1 MKTSEIF
8 PKKEWNGPS
17 FKDVNAAALEIFTD
31 GACWPNPGGDGGWG
45 FVVVRDGHMVA
56 EFCGPDPKTTSNRA
70 ELKAV
75 IRALLWL
82 APRSSATIV
91 SDSQYAVKVLS
102 GEYRAKANLD
112 LIEEARALMRERL
125 IKFRWVRG
133 HAGNRWNERA
143 DALATRGMGKASQK
157 KRKKYKRPAKR
168 QAARRAHADLRRR
181 AAQDGIPYRD
191 SLPRGLIP

>member
-1 MKTSEIF
+1 MTDTATNV
-8 PKKEWNGPS
+8 P
-17 FKDVNAAALEIFTD
+17 ALEIFTD
-31 GACWPNPGGDGGWG
+31 GACIRNPGGDGGWA
-45 FVVVRDGHMVA
+45 FVAVRAGKKIA

-70 ELKAV
+70 ELKAI

-82 APRSSATIV
+82 APGSPATIV
-91 SDSQYAVKVLS
+91 TDSLLTVKILS
-102 GEYRAKANLD
+102 GVWRAKANLD
-112 LIEEARALMRERL
+112 LIEEARALMQERQ

-133 HAGNRWNERA
+133 HAGTRWNERA
-143 DALATRGMGKASQK
+143 DALATRGMGEASQK

-191 SLPRGLIP
+191 SLPRWLIP